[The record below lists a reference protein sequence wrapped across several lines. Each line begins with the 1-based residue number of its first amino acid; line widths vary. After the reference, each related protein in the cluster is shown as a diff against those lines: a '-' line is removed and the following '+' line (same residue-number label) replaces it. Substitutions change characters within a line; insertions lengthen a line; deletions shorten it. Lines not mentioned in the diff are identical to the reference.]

1 MRGKEKA
8 KGGVLAQQELA
19 ESGVDTSA
27 NHRGAGHGSAGEQRR
42 GSEHGCG
49 DHRHTTLGNGN
60 RPLDARTVWAGAGY
74 VRKIEK
80 RGGKSGPIA
89 GPILVRK
96 NKNGPGLIWGIIF
109 LFNFPK
115 TLYKL

>member
-1 MRGKEKA
+1 LISPSGKIRRLGGDSFAGSVADMRGKEKA
-8 KGGVLAQQELA
+8 KGGVLAHQESA

-60 RPLDARTVWAGAGY
+60 RPLDARTVRATC
-74 VRKIEK
+74 EK
-80 RGGKSGPIA
+80 
-89 GPILVRK
+89 
-96 NKNGPGLIWGIIF
+96 
-109 LFNFPK
+109 
-115 TLYKL
+115 